1 MDDLEQVFSD
11 LNAEEVP
18 HEEVVTPE
26 PEKVVEAEAPIVE
39 EVIQPVVELP
49 KEEKTV
55 PLATFLDQR
64 DELKELKRYRAEME
78 AKAATPRNAP
88 DLYDM
93 KPEEVAAYV
102 EEVATAKALNTKFE
116 MSEVLAKQAHGDET
130 VDAAGLWALEK
141 AKTDPTFRDRYMRN
155 AHPIDFIVR
164 QYKRDGLVSQ
174 LPEDISSIDELVER
188 EIARRAGTAPGA
200 VAVTAPVQQQA
211 SRPAAPPKSLVNAP
225 SRGGVSDVP
234 VGKLAGLDA
243 VFPG

>member
-26 PEKVVEAEAPIVE
+26 PEKAVEAEAPIVE

-93 KPEEVAAYV
+93 KPEEVAEYV
-102 EEVATAKALNTKFE
+102 ERIATEKALGTKFQ
-116 MSEVLAKQAHGDET
+116 MSEVLANREYGEDAVK
-130 VDAAGLWALEK
+130 AAGEWAMEK
-141 AKTDPTFRDRYMRN
+141 AKADPTFTAQYMSN
-155 AHPIDFIVR
+155 PHPIDFIVR
-164 QYKRDGLVSQ
+164 QHKRDSLVSQ
-174 LPEDISSIDELVER
+174 LPADVSSIDELVER